1 MSTLTVRLPDDK
13 HERLKILARQRGIS
27 LNKLMDEMATR
38 LLTEYDTYTRF
49 KIRASRGSIERGLE
63 LFDKLEETANLEKRS
78 V

>member
-1 MSTLTVRLPDDK
+1 MATVTVRLPDDK

-49 KIRASRGSIERGLE
+49 KIRASRGSAERGLK
-63 LFDKLEETANLEKRS
+63 LFDKLENAVSARS
-78 V
+78 

>member
-1 MSTLTVRLPDDK
+1 MATVTVRLPDDK

-49 KIRASRGSIERGLE
+49 KIRASRGSAERGLK
-63 LFDKLEETANLEKRS
+63 LFDKLENAVSART
-78 V
+78 

>member
-1 MSTLTVRLPDDK
+1 MATLTVRLPDDK

-49 KIRASRGSIERGLE
+49 KIRASRGSVERGLE
-63 LFDKLEETANLEKRS
+63 LFDKLESTESART
-78 V
+78 